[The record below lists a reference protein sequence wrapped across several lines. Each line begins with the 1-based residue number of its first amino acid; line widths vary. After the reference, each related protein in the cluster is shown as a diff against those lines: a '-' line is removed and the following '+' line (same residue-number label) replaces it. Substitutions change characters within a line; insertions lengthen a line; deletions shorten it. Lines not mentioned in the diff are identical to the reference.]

1 MKRLWLISLI
11 IILTSC
17 DERIEYSL
25 ITKVIP
31 PEGGIVNPSSGTYK
45 ENAELSVTA
54 TSDSTYVFSG
64 WSGSVTSND
73 NPLIL
78 TMDSDKNLTATF
90 VKDLRLLLLNI
101 SGNGLVE
108 KRVDGNLVN
117 DSLFVVG
124 QTIELT
130 AVPGEGYEFSGWTGS
145 VTSNDN
151 PLSLTM
157 DVNKELSVEFIST
170 MRSLKLNIF
179 GEGLVEKRVDGNLV
193 NDSLFVVG
201 QTIELTAVPEKEWVF
216 DKWIY
221 PETSI
226 NPISVT
232 ISKDTTLQVKFMRYF
247 NYKIPSHDWENYS
260 MPWLDLANIVESL
273 NFDKRDSYNTNA
285 AYADFNF
292 DGYIDIMIQPNVND
306 GIPVNTFF
314 LINKGDDTF
323 YIDINFPINKDVQ
336 VISSRKTIVGD
347 FNSDGK
353 PDVVRPQGGHDWV
366 AKPQITISSN
376 SGYQIKLIGD
386 GPNIQPHT
394 LSSGDIDNDGDL
406 DIFFGSA
413 GEEDGF
419 LINDG
424 SANFTWKWISDI
436 IEDFDKGFEY
446 PNGKYGYYGFW
457 SSEMT
462 DVDNDG
468 NVDLIL
474 GGSYKDEDYDAM
486 FSGPTILWGN
496 GSGKYQIEKS
506 TTLFDSKKL
515 SYLNG
520 DLISLSHDY
529 AVNDVDGDGI
539 NDIAIFSDLKSE
551 GVLYQFIKGIG
562 NREFIDKT
570 NELMTDYII
579 HNSGNHVWVLLRD
592 INENGLI
599 DIVEGEPVISV
610 QEHISST
617 GYRKSLHWE
626 WYGSSFVIK

>member
-1 MKRLWLISLI
+1 MKRLWLILFI
-11 IILTSC
+11 IILGSC

-25 ITKVIP
+25 ITRVIP

-45 ENAELSVTA
+45 ENADLSVTA
-54 TSDSTYVFSG
+54 TPDSTYVFSG

-73 NPLIL
+73 NPLSL

-101 SGNGLVE
+101 SGDGLIE

-130 AVPGEGYEFSGWTGS
+130 AVPGEGYEFSGWSGS
-145 VTSNDN
+145 IISTDN
-151 PLSLTM
+151 PLTLTM
-157 DVNKELSVEFIST
+157 DVNKELSAKFIST
-170 MRSLKLNIF
+170 MRSLVLNIS

-201 QTIELTAVPEKEWVF
+201 QTIELTAVPEIDWVF

-260 MPWLDLANIVESL
+260 MPWLDLANIVKIL
-273 NFDKRDSYNTNA
+273 NFDKGDSYNTNA

-306 GIPVNTFF
+306 GVPVNTFF
-314 LINKGDDTF
+314 LINNGDNTF
-323 YIDINFPINKDVQ
+323 YVDNDFPFTQNAS

-347 FNSDGK
+347 FNNDGK
-353 PDVVRPQGGHDWV
+353 PDVVRPQGGHDWLG
-366 AKPQITISSN
+366 KPHITLSLEN
-376 SGYQIKLIGD
+376 GYELRLID
-386 GPNIQPHT
+386 DAPEMQPHT
-394 LSSGDIDNDGDL
+394 ISSGDIDSDGDL
-406 DIFFGSA
+406 DLFFGY
-413 GEEDGF
+413 GF

-424 SANFTWKWISDI
+424 LANFSWYYLLERVLNFSENDPSDM
-436 IEDFDKGFEY
+436 GT
-446 PNGKYGYYGFW
+446 NYGIW

-462 DVDNDG
+462 DVNNDG
-468 NVDLIL
+468 FIDLIL
-474 GGSYKDEDYDAM
+474 GGSYKDQEYDEAMDGATIWWGDGSGFYDYNNI
-486 FSGPTILWGN
+486 TILFNHKELDYLEGN
-496 GSGKYQIEKS
+496 
-506 TTLFDSKKL
+506 
-515 SYLNG
+515 N
-520 DLISLSHDY
+520 ISLSHDY

-539 NDIAIFSDLKSE
+539 NDIAILSDLKSE

-599 DIVEGEPVISV
+599 DIVEGEPVMSV

-617 GYRKSLHWE
+617 GYRESLHWE
-626 WYGSSFVIK
+626 WYGSSFVKN